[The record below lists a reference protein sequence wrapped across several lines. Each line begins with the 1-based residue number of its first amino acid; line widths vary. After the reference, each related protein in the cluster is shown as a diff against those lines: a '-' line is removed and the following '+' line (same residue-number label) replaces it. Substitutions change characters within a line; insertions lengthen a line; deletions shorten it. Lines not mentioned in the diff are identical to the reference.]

1 MHKQEQ
7 GRDVFHHAHT
17 GIPCRQPVHVLGS
30 SALPQYSQQALGA
43 AAAALGQEQRC
54 EPSRVLLTFAAGIPS
69 EKHLER
75 LGGQR
80 LPLSPQGCLYH
91 SEIQTQTNT
100 FQILEKLKP
109 H

>member
-1 MHKQEQ
+1 MQTACARFGELSSS
-7 GRDVFHHAHT
+7 
-17 GIPCRQPVHVLGS
+17 PV
-30 SALPQYSQQALGA
+30 LPVLGA